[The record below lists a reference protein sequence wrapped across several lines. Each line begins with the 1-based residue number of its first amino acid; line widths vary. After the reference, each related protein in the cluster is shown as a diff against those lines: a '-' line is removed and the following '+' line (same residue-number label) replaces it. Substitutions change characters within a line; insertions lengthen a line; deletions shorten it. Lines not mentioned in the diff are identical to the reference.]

1 MPRGTRRCGYS
12 TLVTHLHEI
21 QVRVEKGQFVGHRH
35 RVTVVILDNI
45 AVNLRQ
51 LVQELHGQAPV
62 LNDKFGQYAEI
73 VEHEMRVNLLFKGV
87 ELGLH
92 GKYLETLFLILG
104 GDVGVQIMGVGV
116 HTRYEGG

>member
-1 MPRGTRRCGYS
+1 MLLCNLLIVSYKGTKNISFPQLFQSFSYTEF
-12 TLVTHLHEI
+12 TLL
-21 QVRVEKGQFVGHRH
+21 
-35 RVTVVILDNI
+35 LDNI

-73 VEHEMRVNLLFKGV
+73 VEHEMWVNLLLQGV

-104 GDVGVQIMGVGV
+104 DDVGVQIMGVGV